1 MSSEGSVVGSAQI
14 LVETKC
20 FFLMSTIQ
28 MSRWSNVG
36 SDSNRSWCDV
46 QVCLWT
52 CSTSQRTRR
61 EKRTL
66 TSERCCWK
74 HFSWYNTA
82 NKHMQ
87 TQQWFHVEFLT
98 VLSLVQLTAT
108 KAGRQ
113 TLKDK
118 NIYYI
123 LREFHKGEKDVHV
136 SAACEKLVQVGVSQ
150 QSFLLNLQIM
160 KKTRSIKVTISL
172 NEHLSKTV

>member
-1 MSSEGSVVGSAQI
+1 
-14 LVETKC
+14 
-20 FFLMSTIQ
+20 
-28 MSRWSNVG
+28 
-36 SDSNRSWCDV
+36 
-46 QVCLWT
+46 
-52 CSTSQRTRR
+52 
-61 EKRTL
+61 
-66 TSERCCWK
+66 
-74 HFSWYNTA
+74 
-82 NKHMQ
+82 MQ

-98 VLSLVQLTAT
+98 VSSLVQLTAT